1 MPVRLV
7 ADRRNLAAFGKTLVA
22 VSGDLAFT
30 APCVGEEGSKGPQ
43 ATPADQVKSACRN
56 VVFALEEAGFRAS
69 DIVRVRLWISSQDT
83 EGQIARGLLEVFPD
97 PDSRPAFSMIV
108 AEQGSGVHVIAEAL
122 AVRNGTRRS
131 FYRVSDETRSLPD
144 ACMKG
149 DVFCTGNLS
158 GADTDATAV
167 LLAPEQQAR
176 FAFQRL
182 DDVLAQAELSHKN
195 VAHMMVW
202 YRDHAFRDVI
212 NAPFVERYPN
222 FGDRPTRHSLVRA
235 LPAGVGMQIEAIA
248 IRGQRR
254 FTYSV
259 PGCWHHGIQQI
270 PNSLPFAT
278 RVGHLMHTAATY
290 GHIVDDGSM
299 GGDLDEQCDVAFH
312 HSSSVL
318 RAAGLTLRDVAHIY
332 VWITDEKSRLA
343 VDRAWLRHF
352 ESDWSGPV
360 RHDIVSPLPTI
371 HTGPFLIQLELTA
384 ISENSMQRTAF
395 VHGVNIWPK

>member
-1 MPVRLV
+1 MTVRLV
-7 ADRRNLAAFGKTLVA
+7 ADKRNLAAFGKTLVA

-30 APCVGEEGSKGPQ
+30 APCVGEGGPKGLP
-43 ATPADQVKSACRN
+43 AEPADQAKSACRN
-56 VVFALEEAGFRAS
+56 VVFALEEAGFGAS
-69 DIVRVRLWISSQDT
+69 DIVRVRLWISSQDVA
-83 EGQIARGLLEVFPD
+83 GQVVRALLEVFPD
-97 PDSRPAFSMIV
+97 PDNRPAFSMIV
-108 AEQGSGVHVIAEAL
+108 ADQGQRVHVTAEAL
-122 AVRNGTRRS
+122 AVRNGIRRS
-131 FYRVSDETRSLPD
+131 IYRVSDRTRGLPD

-158 GADTDATAV
+158 GADTDAAAV

-176 FAFQRL
+176 LAFQRL
-182 DDVLAQAELSHKN
+182 DDVLAQADLSHKN

-212 NAPFVERYPN
+212 NGPFVERYPN
-222 FGDRPTRHSLVRA
+222 FGDRPARHSLVRA
-235 LPAGVGMQIEAIA
+235 LPEGVGMQIEAIA

-278 RVGHLMHTAATY
+278 RVGNLMHTAATY

-299 GGDLDEQCDVAFH
+299 GGSLDEQCDVAFH
-312 HSSSVL
+312 HSSAVL

-332 VWITDEKSRLA
+332 VWITDEKSRSA
-343 VDRAWLRHF
+343 VDRAWVTHF
-352 ESDWSGPV
+352 GSDWPGPV

-384 ISENSMQRTAF
+384 VSENPMERTA
-395 VHGVNIWPK
+395 NIREGDK